1 MVNKEEKNVS
11 VLSNNK
17 MCYSVLEVERVFDKQ
32 NVCLKEKIGDNNC
45 LVITSFNVYENYSE
59 YIQNYF
65 DLHFKEHYHLIQIDD
80 KEQNKNIDSISFI
93 LESAKSMK
101 LDRKGLMIA
110 IGGGI
115 IMDLVGFAASM
126 YRRKVEYIR
135 IPTTLIGYV
144 DAGIGIKT
152 GINFHNSKNFI
163 GAFYPPKVCI
173 NDYSFLKTLNIKEI
187 KNGISEI
194 LKMGI
199 VTDNKLF
206 CIVENNI
213 HEIMN
218 TKCLCE
224 GGKKAIYSSIYDMLV
239 ELDKNFYEDNLERLV
254 DFGHTFSP
262 FIETDSDYT
271 IPHGHAVA
279 LDIAISTE
287 LSYELG
293 YIDISNRDRIH
304 KLLLKTELA
313 IFDSET
319 FKPFEMSKSLENIIL
334 HRGGELN
341 LVLPICIG
349 KAFFYKGE
357 IKEVLL
363 KKVFSNLKKYQE
375 EYGKA

>member
-1 MVNKEEKNVS
+1 MIQKEEKNVS

-17 MCYSVLEVERVFDKQ
+17 MCYTVLEVEGVFDPQ
-32 NVCLKEKIGDNNC
+32 NNCLKEQIGDNNC
-45 LVITSFNVYENYSE
+45 LVVTSFNVYENYAE
-59 YIQNYF
+59 RIQNYF
-65 DLHFKEHYHLIQIDD
+65 DLHYEGHYHLIQIDD
-80 KEQNKNIDSISFI
+80 KEQNKNIDSISNI

-115 IMDLVGFAASM
+115 IMDMVGFAASM

-152 GINFHNSKNFI
+152 GINFHDSKNFV

-173 NDYSFLKTLNIKEI
+173 NDYSFLKTLNSEEI

-199 VTDNKLF
+199 ITDYKLF

-224 GGKKAIYSSIYDMLV
+224 GGKNAIYSSIYDMLV

-262 FIETDSDYT
+262 FIETDSDYL

-293 YIDISNRDRIH
+293 YIDTSSRNRILE
-304 KLLLKTELA
+304 LLLKTGLS
-313 IFDSET
+313 IFNFDT
-319 FKPFEMSKSLENIIL
+319 FKPFEMAKSLDNIIL

-341 LVLPICIG
+341 LVLPMCIG
-349 KAFFYKGE
+349 KAFFYKGIIE
-357 IKEVLL
+357 DVLL
-363 KKVFSNLKKYQE
+363 KKVFSNLKKIQE